1 MRPVSGRTD
10 RFLESSRALALVL
23 AVTTSIASRAAE
35 IHPMIKVGIDTGG
48 DTLIT
53 LLFSDGSTETIKAN
67 QGFYVGGGVS
77 IVNASRDLELE
88 VSLSF
93 KYTSAYGTKGEID
106 WTRYPLDA
114 LVFYRWTRMR
124 LGGGLTYHLNP
135 RLKGSGDVGGLNV
148 MFDNAPGLAL
158 QADYRITDQ
167 FTAGVRYTAVE
178 YETSSNP
185 ATATKSSGLG
195 ITLGM
200 SF

>member
-10 RFLESSRALALVL
+10 RFLESLRALALML

-48 DTLIT
+48 DTLISRM
-53 LLFSDGSTETIKAN
+53 FSDGSIETIKAN
-67 QGFYVGGGVS
+67 QGFYVGGGAS

-88 VSLSF
+88 LSLSF
-93 KYTSAYGTKGEID
+93 KYTSTYGTNGDID

-114 LVFYRWTRMR
+114 LVFYRWARMR
-124 LGGGLTYHLNP
+124 LGGGLTYHLSP
-135 RLKGSGDVGGLNV
+135 RLKGSGDAAGVNV
-148 MFDNAPGLAL
+148 KLDNALGFAL
-158 QADYRITDQ
+158 QADYRITEQ
-167 FTAGVRYTAVE
+167 FTAGIRYTSVE
-178 YETSSNP
+178 YETSTNP
-185 ATATKSSGLG
+185 AATKSSGVG